1 LAAETKPP
9 SAELKPISLSSP
21 AAEGGINPMNIKELI
36 DIVSS
41 DTGVP
46 AAQVRKVSIAMLNK
60 FAGLIDS
67 QTDFTSPNITI
78 KAFTSPAKPAS
89 EGKPAKP
96 ETKFG
101 RMKVRVSK
109 SDA

>member
-1 LAAETKPP
+1 
-9 SAELKPISLSSP
+9 
-21 AAEGGINPMNIKELI
+21 MNIKELI

-46 AAQVRKVSIAMLNK
+46 AAQVRKVTNAMLTK

-67 QTDFTSPNITI
+67 QTDFTSSNITI

>member
-1 LAAETKPP
+1 LAVETKPP

-21 AAEGGINPMNIKELI
+21 AEGGTNSMNIKELI
-36 DIVSS
+36 DTVSS

-67 QTDFTSPNITI
+67 QTDFISPNIII
-78 KAFTSPAKPAS
+78 KTFTRPAKPAS
-89 EGKPAKP
+89 EDKPARP

-101 RMKVRVSK
+101 RMKVRVNK
-109 SDA
+109 SAA